1 MINILKHCLF
11 LIVINTANCQT
22 ISSTDTLNNSSENNN
37 SKIKYEDIYKNINL
51 KINRSLL
58 DMEIPYFVVKD
69 IEGIEFDS
77 SKTKRLVIYNFWFS
91 ACAACIGETEILNE
105 LHNKFKDKVDFISIT
120 FDSKNEIEKHN
131 INHPTMSRQLS
142 LNKDFIKN
150 LNVNIGYPTTLLV
163 FDGKVVKYQ
172 LTGVSSKE
180 TIDSKIFMF
189 GTYYKF
195 RSAIEQILEKL
206 EK

>member
-1 MINILKHCLF
+1 MKLNLLPIIGCLLF
-11 LIVINTANCQT
+11 FSCQNQAQTKKETTATTNK
-22 ISSTDTLNNSSENNN
+22 SEVMA
-37 SKIKYEDIYKNINL
+37 KGDIYSFK
-51 KINRSLL
+51 
-58 DMEIPYFVVKD
+58 VKD
-69 IEGIEFDS
+69 IEGKEFDS
-77 SKTKRLVIYNFWFS
+77 SKTKRLAIYNFWFS
-91 ACAACIGETEILNE
+91 ACASCIGEVEILNE
-105 LHNKFKDKVDFISIT
+105 LHNKFKDNVDFISIT

-150 LNVNIGYPTTLLV
+150 LNMNIGYPTTLLV

-195 RSAIEQILEKL
+195 RSAI
-206 EK
+206 